1 MFQNISGDEKD
12 YGKEG
17 WVWVYQDFPSNVFR
31 LRVPE
36 IFVGE
41 NFCAVFRKVSGSEEL
56 YVVERRGI
64 KIFRQIVFVSQC
76 RKLSK
81 LNLFVLC
88 LRKLRVAKKIMDKRG
103 VSRFSV

>member
-1 MFQNISGDEKD
+1 MFQNICGDEKD

-64 KIFRQIVFVSQC
+64 KIFRRIVFVSQC
-76 RKLSK
+76 RKFSK
-81 LNLFVLC
+81 MNLFVLC
-88 LRKLRVAKKIMDKRG
+88 FRNLSVAKKILDKRG
-103 VSRFSV
+103 VSRSSV

>member
-1 MFQNISGDEKD
+1 M
-12 YGKEG
+12 
-17 WVWVYQDFPSNVFR
+17 
-31 LRVPE
+31 PE

-56 YVVERRGI
+56 YVVEKRGI
-64 KIFRQIVFVSQC
+64 KIFRQIVFVSQG

-88 LRKLRVAKKIMDKRG
+88 FRNLSVAKKILDKRG

>member
-1 MFQNISGDEKD
+1 M
-12 YGKEG
+12 
-17 WVWVYQDFPSNVFR
+17 
-31 LRVPE
+31 PE

-56 YVVERRGI
+56 YVVEKRGI

-81 LNLFVLC
+81 LKLFVLC
-88 LRKLRVAKKIMDKRG
+88 FRNLWVAKKILDKRG

>member
-12 YGKEG
+12 YRKEG
-17 WVWVYQDFPSNVFR
+17 EVWGYQDFPSNVFR

-41 NFCAVFRKVSGSEEL
+41 NFCAVFRKISGSEGV
-56 YVVERRGI
+56 YIVEKRGI

-81 LNLFVLC
+81 FESFCVVFQ
-88 LRKLRVAKKIMDKRG
+88 KHFGSKKDIG
-103 VSRFSV
+103 